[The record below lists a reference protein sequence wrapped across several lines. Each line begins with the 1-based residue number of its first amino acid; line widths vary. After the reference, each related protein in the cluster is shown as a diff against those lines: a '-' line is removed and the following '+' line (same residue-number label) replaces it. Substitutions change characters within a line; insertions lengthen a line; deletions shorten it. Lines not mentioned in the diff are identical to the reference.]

1 MERVEEV
8 AKFANADEFIRRLPK
23 GYSTYIGPR
32 GLTLSGGQKQR
43 QKFKLTQLSW
53 HTSI

>member
-8 AKFANADEFIRRLPK
+8 AQIANADEFIRRLPK
-23 GYSTYIGPR
+23 GYNTYIGPR
-32 GLTLSGGQKQR
+32 GSTLSGGQKQR
-43 QKFKLTQLSW
+43 QKFKLTQLLK

>member
-8 AKFANADEFIRRLPK
+8 AQIANADEFIRRLPK
-23 GYSTYIGPR
+23 GYNTYIGPR

-43 QKFKLTQLSW
+43 QSFKLTQFL
-53 HTSI
+53 